1 MYYEEMIQRSSCKVQ
16 TAGLQ
21 VVASLMYFALFLVLV
36 VALLFLC
43 PRAAVPAS
51 SQSKVVIPTPSALRK
66 PNCTI
71 IQVLLMECLVD
82 KKSIC

>member
-1 MYYEEMIQRSSCKVQ
+1 
-16 TAGLQ
+16 
-21 VVASLMYFALFLVLV
+21 MYFALFVVLV

-51 SQSKVVIPTPSALRK
+51 SQSKVVIPTPLALRK

-71 IQVLLMECLVD
+71 IQVVLTEGLVD
-82 KKSIC
+82 E